1 MSLTNGILSDV
12 ENLNSSNVM
21 NSTLSIDV
29 GTRNLGY
36 AVVSVESD
44 ADKYVVDFDLF
55 DIETTINSKYKKM
68 PIVNARVK
76 VIIEFLDLICN
87 KFNVRRIVVEKQ
99 NINNPTAMI
108 IQSIIMT
115 YGELKNLE
123 TISFDPKTKFNINN
137 LLKLNTGLD
146 LETLQKF
153 TTYNS
158 SKKEHKK
165 NIVTICRKI
174 LENNGLV
181 DKFDKFAKKDDIS
194 DAIIQ
199 GMLA

>member
-1 MSLTNGILSDV
+1 MSLLSV
-12 ENLNSSNVM
+12 ERIV
-21 NSTLSIDV
+21 LSIDV

-36 AVVSVESD
+36 AVIESG
-44 ADKYVVDFDLF
+44 VVLDFDLF
-55 DIETTINSKYKKM
+55 DIEAVISSKYKKL

-76 VIIEFLDLICN
+76 VIVEFLSQ
-87 KFNVRRIVVEKQ
+87 FNVGKIVVEKQ

-115 YGELKNLE
+115 YGELKNIE
-123 TISFDPKTKFNINN
+123 TISFDPKTKFNISN
-137 LLKLNTGLD
+137 LLKLDIVKQNVENGPGFD
-146 LETLQKF
+146 IETLQKF

-174 LENNGLV
+174 LENSGLT
-181 DKFDKFAKKDDIS
+181 DKFDSFSKKDDIS

-199 GMLA
+199 GLLSCVY

>member
-1 MSLTNGILSDV
+1 MSSRLGSC
-12 ENLNSSNVM
+12 
-21 NSTLSIDV
+21 LSIDV

-36 AVVSVESD
+36 AVIESG
-44 ADKYVVDFDLF
+44 VVLDFDLF
-55 DIETTINSKYKKM
+55 DIEAEISSKYKKLAV
-68 PIVNARVK
+68 VNARVK
-76 VIIEFLDLICN
+76 VIVEFLDLICS
-87 KFNVRRIVVEKQ
+87 KFNVSKIVVEKQ

-115 YGELKNLE
+115 YGELKNIE
-123 TISFDPKTKFNINN
+123 TISFDPKTKFNISN
-137 LLKLNTGLD
+137 LLKLNSGFD
-146 LETLQKF
+146 IETLQKF

-174 LENNGLV
+174 LENSELLG
-181 DKFDKFAKKDDIS
+181 KFDEFSKKDDIS

-199 GMLA
+199 GLLA

>member
-1 MSLTNGILSDV
+1 MSSRLGSC
-12 ENLNSSNVM
+12 
-21 NSTLSIDV
+21 LSIDV

-36 AVVSVESD
+36 AVIESG
-44 ADKYVVDFDLF
+44 VVLDFDLF
-55 DIETTINSKYKKM
+55 DIEAEISVKYKKLAV
-68 PIVNARVK
+68 VNARVK
-76 VIIEFLDLICN
+76 VIVEFLSQ
-87 KFNVRRIVVEKQ
+87 FNVSKIVVEKQ

-115 YGELKNLE
+115 YGELKNIE
-123 TISFDPKTKFNINN
+123 TISFDPKTKFNISN
-137 LLKLNTGLD
+137 LLKLNTD
-146 LETLQKF
+146 FSVETLQKF

-174 LENNGLV
+174 LENSGLLG
-181 DKFDKFAKKDDIS
+181 KFDKFAKKDDIS

-199 GMLA
+199 GLLA